1 MAKKAITEKSEQS
14 FLARRFK
21 EEMDALR
28 AGKVVPL
35 VVDAPA
41 DDLD

>member
-1 MAKKAITEKSEQS
+1 MAANATTGRDEPSL
-14 FLARRFK
+14 LARRFK

-35 VVDAPA
+35 VLDDPA
-41 DDLD
+41 DCL